1 MLIQKI
7 KQFLNDLDYFILI
20 PTLILCV
27 WGVLTIY
34 SSTYALEADKQLNVA
49 KQLSFLGIGII
60 WMILLILIPV
70 RLIDSASVWLYGSA
84 LILLLLILA
93 MGSVRYG
100 AQRWFS
106 FGIFG
111 LQPSE
116 IAKIAAILFT
126 ARILA
131 LQRVK
136 PTSVINI
143 LLGWGLAAVPMF
155 LIMKQPDLGTALSI
169 AAIPLPILYR
179 HGISLFSIFVM
190 FSPAATVLIYVGSG
204 YNFHVFIAVLI
215 VLTVILFFSKR
226 RPLIMTA
233 VLAVNVIFG
242 LVAEPF
248 WDSLKDYQKERILT
262 FLEPER
268 DVQGAGYQVM
278 QSQIAI
284 GNGGLTGKGYMD
296 GSQTQLK
303 FLPEQYTDFIF
314 SAIGEEL
321 GLIGSLFLLF
331 LYAVLLHRMLLL
343 SSMIDDKFANLSLVG
358 IASLFTFQVF
368 VNIGMTTGIMP
379 VTGIPLP
386 FVSYGGTALMTNLTL
401 IAIVLNISMRKKR
414 YDIH

>member
-1 MLIQKI
+1 MLIEKI
-7 KQFLNDLDYFILI
+7 KHFLRDLDYFILL

-27 WGVLTIY
+27 WGIFTIY
-34 SSTYALEADKQLNVA
+34 SATYPLDAEKQMNVTKQLTFMGVG
-49 KQLSFLGIGII
+49 LI
-60 WMILLILIPV
+60 WVVVLVLIPV
-70 RLIDSASVWLYGSA
+70 RLVDSASVWLYGISVF
-84 LILLLLILA
+84 LLILILA
-93 MGSVRYG
+93 IGAVRYG

-106 FGIFG
+106 FGMFS

-116 IAKIAAILFT
+116 VAKIATILFT

-136 PTSVINI
+136 PTSIVNI

-169 AAIPLPILYR
+169 GAIPLPMLYR

-215 VLTVILFFSKR
+215 VLSVILFFSKR
-226 RPLIMTA
+226 RPLIMIA
-233 VLAVNVIFG
+233 VLAVNIIFG
-242 LVAEPF
+242 LAAEPF

-262 FLEPER
+262 FIEPER
-268 DVQGAGYQVM
+268 DVQGAGYQVK

-284 GNGGLTGKGYMD
+284 GNGGLLGKGYLE

-314 SAIGEEL
+314 SAVGEEF
-321 GLIGSLFLLF
+321 GLAGALVLLL
-331 LYAVLLHRMLLL
+331 LYATLVYRMLLL
-343 SSMIDDKFANLSLVG
+343 SSVIDDKFANLALVG
-358 IASLFTFQVF
+358 IASLFSFQVF

-386 FVSYGGTALMTNLTL
+386 FVSYGGTALLTNLTL
-401 IAIVLNISMRKKR
+401 IAIVLNISMRKKA